1 MDRILLLMAAPDY
14 ASADTALRSA
24 RDSAAAPERISY
36 GLSLQEEPDKDDCA
50 AMRALGSVQFL
61 CPGGDSWSDV
71 EELWQGEGY
80 VLIAGPGTS
89 FTRHW
94 DMQLLRALRQCRRD
108 SLFSAV
114 LTGYLP
120 RPQDPVDAV
129 CPVAA
134 DRFGEDGSVCFHRG
148 TPLRYAERPLRS
160 AFIHP
165 DFCFAPAGFFREML
179 EEDGPL
185 FLAAFRRKWEVY
197 TLHRPLL
204 HALYDMPVPSCPPFL
219 AEEGAVP
226 GLIRFEKRFSLRF
239 SSRQLSAMARQGVFT
254 ADLTF
259 PVHVPYAVRAQEA
272 LREVMGARRK
282 SSPLCVTAFLS
293 LPLPGANLREQYL
306 CWFGYLSG
314 LKNLPLLCY
323 GDGETTRLIVPR
335 HPNVLEYKRR
345 YGLPI
350 EGDIP
355 PEEAMNFI
363 RLCKPFILAQSRE
376 KFLHHSHYIWMDFG
390 YLRYP
395 VYERAAIEWDN
406 LCGDTITLATVDGE
420 PDLSMLVVPDRLVL
434 TLCRE
439 IAALC
444 NSRRNAGQPLPLES
458 ELWRTLMAEHPDW
471 FRTVALPGPRELLTL
486 TMMSREEE
494 AHVYA

>member
-14 ASADTALRSA
+14 AAADTSLRSA
-24 RDSAAAPERISY
+24 RDNAAAPERISY
-36 GLSLQEEPDKDDCA
+36 GLSLQEEPDEDDCA

-120 RPQDPVDAV
+120 RPQDPVDAI

-148 TPLRYAERPLRS
+148 TPLRYAERPLRC

-185 FLAAFRRKWEVY
+185 FLSAFRRKWEVY

-239 SSRQLSAMARQGVFT
+239 ATRQLSAMARQGVFT

-376 KFLHHSHYIWMDFG
+376 KFLHHSHYVWVDFG

-406 LCGDTITLATVDGE
+406 LCGDEITLAMVDGE

-444 NSRRNAGQPLPLES
+444 NSRRSAGQPLPLES